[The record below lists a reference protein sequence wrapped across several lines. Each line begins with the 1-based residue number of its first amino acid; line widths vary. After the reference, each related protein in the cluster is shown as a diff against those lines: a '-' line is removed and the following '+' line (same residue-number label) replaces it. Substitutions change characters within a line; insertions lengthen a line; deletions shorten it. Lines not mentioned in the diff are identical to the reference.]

1 MAGEMIHGPNAVQ
14 KQLHRFFMLRPVTE
28 FFAPRVHRLD
38 HAILKFTR
46 GNFSAVEILGWKIIQ
61 LTTIGAKTHRP
72 RTIPL
77 LGVFDGEKVAL
88 IASSFGRKHNPG
100 WYYNLKANPE
110 CEVSFKGKSGM
121 YMAREITGEEYKK
134 YFQMAVCQYAGY
146 QKYAEHASDRHIP
159 VMLLEPNN
167 SAWTP

>member
-38 HAILKFTR
+38 HAILKFTK

-61 LTTIGAKTHRP
+61 LTTTGAKTHRP

-100 WYYNLKANPE
+100 WYYNLKANPICLVRFDGRAMNYIAHE
-110 CEVSFKGKSGM
+110 AIDAEH
-121 YMAREITGEEYKK
+121 EK
-134 YFQMAVCQYAGY
+134 YFQMAISYYAGY
-146 QKYAEHASDRHIP
+146 QKYKERAAHRHIP
-159 VMLLEPNN
+159 VMVLEPKK
-167 SAWTP
+167 